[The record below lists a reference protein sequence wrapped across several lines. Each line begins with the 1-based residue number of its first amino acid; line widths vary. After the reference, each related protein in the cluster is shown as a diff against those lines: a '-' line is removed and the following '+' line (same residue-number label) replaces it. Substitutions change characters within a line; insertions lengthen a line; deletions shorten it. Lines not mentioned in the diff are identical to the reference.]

1 MANYVGVHCPV
12 CDKRFADG
20 DDIVVCP
27 ICGAPHHREC
37 YQKTGHCALEE
48 LHLKGH
54 TWQASEKQAQTDG
67 NGAPG
72 EAVCP
77 ACGAH
82 NPRSGIFC
90 QVCGAPLG
98 HGGEGRMANP
108 YGNPFAKGNAAS
120 GTAYTAAFG
129 GLSPDEEIEEESAR
143 DIALFIGNNS
153 YYFLPRFK
161 LLSRHGGITFNWAAL
176 LFHAFYFLYRKMYLA
191 GACIFGVLLLT
202 YIPEFMTLKEQTFY
216 LMQNMADLFNG
227 NPVAEFVPT
236 EHLWAYKVVPV
247 ITSLRIMMMAVLS
260 MFANRI
266 YMRHVL
272 TRVRQ
277 IREHFSDESGRI
289 NDGPYVKEL
298 SSQGRTMG
306 AGWMVLLVVTYFI
319 VSTAIKMLFVLL
331 G

>member
-1 MANYVGVHCPV
+1 MANYIGVHCPV

-27 ICGAPHHREC
+27 NCGAPHHREC
-37 YQKTGHCALEE
+37 YQKIGHCALEE
-48 LHLKGH
+48 LHPKGH
-54 TWQASEKQAQTDG
+54 TWQASEKQTQTDV
-67 NGAPG
+67 NGASS

-98 HGGEGRMANP
+98 HGGEGKAANP

-120 GTAYTAAFG
+120 GAAYTAAFG
-129 GLSPDEEIEEESAR
+129 GLSPDEKIEGESAR
-143 DIALFIGNNS
+143 DIALFVGNNS

-161 LLSRHGGITFNWAAL
+161 LLSRHGGVTFNWAAL
-176 LFHAFYFLYRKMYLA
+176 LFHAFYFLYRKMYLV
-191 GACIFGVLLLT
+191 GVCIFGVMLLS
-202 YIPEFMTLKEQTFY
+202 YIPEFMTLKEQTYY
-216 LMQNMADLFNG
+216 LMQNMTDLVNG

-236 EHLWAYKVVPV
+236 NHMWAYKIIPT
-247 ITSLRIMMMAVLS
+247 ITFLRIMMLAALS

-272 TRVRQ
+272 SHVRQ
-277 IREHFSDESGRI
+277 IRERLSEESGSI
-289 NDGPYVKEL
+289 NDEAYVKEL
-298 SSQGRTMG
+298 SSQGRTIN
-306 AGWMVLLVVTYFI
+306 AGWMVLLVAAYFI
-319 VSTAIKMLFVLL
+319 ISMFIKMLFVLID
-331 G
+331 